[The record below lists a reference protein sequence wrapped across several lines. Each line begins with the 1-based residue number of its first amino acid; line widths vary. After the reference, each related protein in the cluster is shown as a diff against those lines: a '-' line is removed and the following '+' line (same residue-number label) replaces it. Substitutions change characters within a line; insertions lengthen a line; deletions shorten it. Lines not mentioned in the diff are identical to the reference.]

1 MPVDSDKALGALLG
15 LAVGEKLGGDPMVS
29 TQMAF
34 RLADSLIAQG
44 GFDPDDVLRSY
55 VAWYGTGPQ
64 GVDPATAAVLQQ
76 VSAGADSYRATS
88 THAMTAG
95 GTLALRRSTPIG
107 VTFASHPEGLREAT
121 LADAALT
128 DFDPL
133 SGKAALL
140 HNQSVALL
148 VARGPNAFSA
158 SLTDPLPF
166 DDRLQDAVLPAI
178 GGVTKVAEQ
187 MAAAEP
193 SSVATPIAV
202 AFAAYFTASTFEQ
215 GLSWAVNIGGDSA
228 ANGAVTGALLGAR
241 YGASQ
246 VPAAWVEQLEAR
258 AQIDRLGAG
267 LVALAG

>member
-1 MPVDSDKALGALLG
+1 MPVDPDKALGALMG
-15 LAVGEKLGGDPMVS
+15 LAIGESLGGDPMVS

-55 VAWYGTGPQ
+55 VAWYGTGPS

-95 GTLALRRSTPIG
+95 GTLALTRSTPIAIA
-107 VTFASHPEGLREAT
+107 FARHSEGLRDAT

-140 HNQSVALL
+140 HNQSVGLL
-148 VARGPNAFSA
+148 IAHGPNALSN
-158 SLTDPLPF
+158 SLQDPLPF
-166 DDRLQDAVLPAI
+166 DDRLQDAVLPAV
-178 GGVTKVAEQ
+178 GGVRRVAEQ
-187 MAAAEP
+187 MAAGEP
-193 SSVATPIAV
+193 RNVATTIAV
-202 AFAAYFTASTFEQ
+202 AFAAYFTWDTFQE
-215 GLSWAVNIGGDSA
+215 GLEWAINIGGDSA
-228 ANGAVTGALLGAR
+228 ANGALAGALLGAR

-246 VPAAWVEQLEAR
+246 VPPAWIEKLEAR